1 MLSESPT
8 CLREKKTLYQPQLN
22 SLAGLRASTLTPKYR
37 MVQSVDWS
45 SPSLIQTHSNPC
57 VLLDQGIQQMHD
69 TEPDAHVWFLGQ
81 PQLQSPNISNPLR
94 QCLHHFHNDWYC
106 LCTLT
111 KCRISAI
118 QLPET
123 GSVGGADGLVGANW
137 KGGKPIN
144 ICLSIYLSI
153 YLSID
158 LSICLSIYLSVCLS
172 VYLSIYLY
180 INR

>member
-1 MLSESPT
+1 MFAG
-8 CLREKKTLYQPQLN
+8 KKTLYQPQLN

-153 YLSID
+153 D

-172 VYLSIYLY
+172 VCLSIYLSIYIS